1 MKETHEFTLVV
12 NGISELTPE
21 VLDALFEAGCDDATV
36 CQQNDRVEM
45 DFARSAPTRDEAV
58 ESAARDVAKAN
69 IGATATLVINERPD
83 KGAVSRILQNHKNR
97 RIRKTGA

>member
-45 DFARSAPTRDEAV
+45 DFARSPHE
-58 ESAARDVAKAN
+58 
-69 IGATATLVINERPD
+69 G
-83 KGAVSRILQNHKNR
+83 
-97 RIRKTGA
+97 